1 MVDPKILKFYARKD
15 IQNEI
20 AKLAKDRELAVRYS
34 NGGFGKRPDVLQ
46 YPSDVLE
53 LARQGVSSF
62 HVSEERWSD
71 PLLLRSGM
79 SKKQLDEL
87 RSGWDLVLDID
98 TNFFEFSK
106 AAAALIVEALKFYD
120 VSNVGVKFS
129 GRSGFHLLVPF
140 EAFPS
145 SVNGQ
150 DTRLLFP
157 DGARNIALH
166 LKDLIEKPL
175 RDHILSLSSVDE
187 LKKAL
192 GDKSSELMKNGKL
205 NPFSVVDI
213 DSVLISS
220 RHMFRSVYSINEKS
234 GLVSVPVKL
243 DQIKN
248 FQLQQAKME
257 NVSVDIPFVV
267 QPVDNEAK
275 HLIIEAF
282 DKASKI
288 EHTYIPDPKTEFS
301 GEKKSYEIPKVKV
314 QDEVFP
320 ECMVKALQGMESD
333 GRKRAVF
340 VLIGF
345 LRNMGYTFDEVL
357 ERLLEWNK
365 KNYEELRE
373 GYIRS
378 QVSWHK
384 RQKETLPPPGCAN
397 KSYYPIVGGCTNC
410 KSKNAVSAVHWRLKL
425 LKQQEKKKRKA
436 PLIKKKIKKSPK
448 AK

>member
-1 MVDPKILKFYARKD
+1 MLDPKILKFYARKD
-15 IQNEI
+15 IQEEI
-20 AKLAKDRELAVRYS
+20 AKLAKNRELAVRYS
-34 NGGFGKRPDVLQ
+34 NGSFGKRPDVLQ

-62 HVSEERWSD
+62 HFSEERWSD
-71 PLLLRSGM
+71 PLQLRSGM
-79 SKKQLDEL
+79 CKKHLDDL

-106 AAAALIVEALKFYD
+106 VAAALLVEALKFYN
-120 VSNVGVKFS
+120 VSSVGCKFS
-129 GRSGFHLLVPF
+129 GRSGFHLFVPF

-145 SVNGQ
+145 SVNDQ
-150 DTRLLFP
+150 ETRLLFP
-157 DGARNIALH
+157 DGVRNIAMH
-166 LKDLIEKPL
+166 LKDVIEVPL
-175 RDHILSLSSVDE
+175 REQILSLSSVEEMQKAIGGDAKE
-187 LKKAL
+187 LV
-192 GDKSSELMKNGKL
+192 KNGKF
-205 NPFSVVDI
+205 NPFAVVDI

-248 FQLQQAKME
+248 FQLKQAKIE
-257 NVSVDIPFVV
+257 NVSLDVPFVV
-267 QPVDNEAK
+267 QPAENEAK

-282 DKASKI
+282 DKTAKRDLP
-288 EHTYIPDPKTEFS
+288 YIPEREISTN
-301 GEKKSYEIPKVKV
+301 KKAGDFVMPKVKV
-314 QDEVFP
+314 KEEHFP
-320 ECMVKALQGMESD
+320 ECIKKTLEGMESD

-340 VLIGF
+340 VLINF
-345 LRNMGYTFDEVL
+345 LHHMGYTFDEIL

-384 RQKETLPPPGCAN
+384 RQKESIPPPNCAN
-397 KSYYPIVGGCTNC
+397 KSYFPIVGSCENC
-410 KSKNAVSAVHWRLKL
+410 KAKNSVQYVKRRLFL
-425 LKQQEKKKRKA
+425 LKQQEKKKRVS
-436 PLIKKKIKKSPK
+436 KKRLE
-448 AK
+448 